1 MHTRI
6 YALHK
11 VNPSSAYADKVELV
25 EIFLSYTDLLD
36 YAWRELDVLF
46 DKEAGMSDT
55 DAEGT
60 YYFSEKCTAHIPG
73 HIP

>member
-25 EIFLSYTDLLD
+25 NVFLSYTDLLD

-46 DKEAGMSDT
+46 DQELGMSNT
-55 DAEGT
+55 DSEGA
-60 YYFSEKCTAHIPG
+60 YYFSEKCSANITGNIP
-73 HIP
+73 